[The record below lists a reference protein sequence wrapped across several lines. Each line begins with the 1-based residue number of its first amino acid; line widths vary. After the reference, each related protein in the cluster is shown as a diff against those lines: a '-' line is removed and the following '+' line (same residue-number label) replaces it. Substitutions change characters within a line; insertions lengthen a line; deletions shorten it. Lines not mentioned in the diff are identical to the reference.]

1 MLKTPQR
8 TVLATVLSLSLAA
21 CGGGGGGGETP
32 TPTPPSD
39 RPTLAQTYTPSGRTA
54 AGDVFVHLFEWKWA
68 DVANECENV
77 LGPKGY
83 KAVQISPPQEHIAG
97 AQWWTRYQPV
107 SYALES
113 RSGTRAQFVDMVNRC
128 KAAGVDVY
136 ADAVINHMSASSAGT
151 GTGGTTYTKYNY
163 PGLYASG
170 DFHTACSIN
179 NYGNAANVQD
189 CELVGLAD
197 LKTESSTV
205 RQKIANYLISLAD
218 LGVAGFRIDA
228 TKHIQPVDLDEILKL
243 VNNDALAKGRA
254 RPYVFAE
261 VIGAGGEAVQPR
273 DYYGLGY
280 SSGGAADI
288 TEFTFRF
295 TSHKFQQVGGNQY
308 LAQLNP
314 NGLSGS
320 QFSEAAW
327 SLMPSNKAV
336 VFLENHD
343 TQREDGSGIRYT
355 DGVVHRLANIWMLA
369 QPYGYPS
376 IMSSYGF
383 DRANTAGKD
392 AGPPAT
398 AASSNCAA
406 SWPAT
411 PGVGSW
417 ICEHRDAA
425 IANMVA
431 FRKQVAGTA
440 ITNWWDNGANAI
452 AFSRGGQ
459 GFVAINREGSNV
471 QRSFQTGMAA
481 GNYCDVTTGLKNGT
495 VCDGNVVTV
504 AADGTAMLNLAPNTA
519 VAIHAG
525 QKL

>member
-1 MLKTPQR
+1 MSNQPHSMALGAMLSLVLTACASSGSGAEAPENPPIVGR
-8 TVLATVLSLSLAA
+8 PVLA
-21 CGGGGGGGETP
+21 
-32 TPTPPSD
+32 D
-39 RPTLAQTYTPSGRTA
+39 DYRPTGLGAEGA
-54 AGDVFVHLFEWKWA
+54 VFVHLFEWKWS

-83 KAVQISPPQEHIAG
+83 KAVQISPPQEHISSG
-97 AQWWTRYQPV
+97 KWWARYQPV
-107 SYALES
+107 SYSLDRS
-113 RSGTRAQFVDMVNRC
+113 RSGDRAAFINMVGRC
-128 KAAGVDVY
+128 KAAGVDIY
-136 ADAVINHMSASSAGT
+136 ADAVINHMTAGSGT
-151 GTGGTTYTKYNY
+151 GSGGTSYGKYNY
-163 PGLYASG
+163 PGLYGSG
-170 DFHTACSIN
+170 DFHSSCGISSYQKADQ
-179 NYGNAANVQD
+179 VQD

-197 LKTESSTV
+197 LKTESTSV

-417 ICEHRDAA
+417 ICEHRDTA

-504 AADGTAMLNLAPNTA
+504 AADGMAMLNLAPNTA